1 MTNGRSSL
9 LVGGVGA
16 LLLCAGF
23 GARAQDAAPPA
34 DTSNTSSSTVIGHPQ
49 LKDFSLTP
57 TQRIVTQPAPAQA
70 APPAELAP
78 PPPVANQPGAAA
90 APAPSAA
97 AAPGPVS
104 RSREAARQTT
114 HPELSAPTPPTG
126 VAGPSFGA
134 PPTDLPAAA
143 PEAPAAVS
151 VADRDG
157 ATPYWYYALP
167 AAALALLGLA
177 AVRRRRRNGATEPLE
192 ETVPVAAAPP
202 TPRPDPIPRPWL
214 ELSLKAERAS
224 FTATEAVVLF
234 ELEISNTGGSAARN
248 LRIDVKMLNAGVEQ
262 DKEIGAFF
270 KTAGRES
277 TKLSLPV
284 VEAGVTGVIKGQVKM
299 PVEEMRAV
307 RLDERLL
314 FIPVIAVNAL
324 YDRGAGRTGQTSR
337 SYVVGRELQEASEKM
352 GAFRVDQG
360 PRVWRTV
367 GQRAHKL
374 AKRV

>member
-1 MTNGRSSL
+1 
-9 LVGGVGA
+9 V
-16 LLLCAGF
+16 
-23 GARAQDAAPPA
+23 P
-34 DTSNTSSSTVIGHPQ
+34 
-49 LKDFSLTP
+49 
-57 TQRIVTQPAPAQA
+57 
-70 APPAELAP
+70 
-78 PPPVANQPGAAA
+78 
-90 APAPSAA
+90 
-97 AAPGPVS
+97 
-104 RSREAARQTT
+104 
-114 HPELSAPTPPTG
+114 
-126 VAGPSFGA
+126 
-134 PPTDLPAAA
+134 
-143 PEAPAAVS
+143 

-157 ATPYWYYALP
+157 ARSYWYYALP

-177 AVRRRRRNGATEPLE
+177 VVRRRRRNGTSEPVV
-192 ETVPVAAAPP
+192 ETAPVAAAPP

-224 FTATEAVVLF
+224 FTATEAVVQF

-248 LRIDVKMLNAGVEQ
+248 LRIDVKMFNAGVEQ
-262 DKEIGAFF
+262 DREIGAFF

-277 TKLSLPV
+277 TKLSLPI

-299 PVEEMRAV
+299 AVDEMRAV

-324 YDRGAGRTGQTSR
+324 YDRGADRTGQTSR
-337 SYVVGRELQEASEKM
+337 SYVVGRELQDASEKM